1 MKKSNSENVGGMA
14 RFKVGKDGALYS
26 TKTGK
31 RLVTGEMKSVIKDFI
46 KKTLKELGEKS
57 MEEAAM
63 VESICPTC
71 NGSGEGHADGSTC
84 QDCGGSGDSKEKW
97 NKNSRYSDGEYD
109 DSDNSGMDEA
119 SVSGGVSG
127 PSTPYAFGKDRRDIA
142 TTSLPGHKV
151 VGKSHGTLEEA
162 DNDKTPKIVPVG
174 LETNPDV
181 VKDPKHRGVN
191 KNDLYILNRRKEIAA
206 AKEDEKEVE
215 HYEVLIR
222 LAKKALKSKKI

>member
-26 TKTGK
+26 TKNGK

-46 KKTLKELGEKS
+46 KKTLKELGEES
-57 MEEAAM
+57 ME
-63 VESICPTC
+63 
-71 NGSGEGHADGSTC
+71 
-84 QDCGGSGDSKEKW
+84 
-97 NKNSRYSDGEYD
+97 
-109 DSDNSGMDEA
+109 EA

-151 VGKSHGTLEEA
+151 VGKYHGTLEEA